1 MLSVA
6 AISPAPEEKCCWS
19 PGFHASA
26 LGSPRQQQGP
36 AVLAALEDVLVS
48 AGERHAH
55 LARAVETLPRSPA
68 SVSCTANRFLLL
80 KATSAAA
87 LDCLETAASCLLQAS
102 QAKLQHKEAT
112 DMQSMSANRSLSVK
126 VKYTGSGH

>member
-6 AISPAPEEKCCWS
+6 AISPEENCCWS
-19 PGFHASA
+19 LGFHASA
-26 LGSPRQQQGP
+26 LGSPGQQQDP

-55 LARAVETLPRSPA
+55 LAGTVETLPRSPA
-68 SVSCTANRFLLL
+68 SVSCTADRFLLL

-112 DMQSMSANRSLSVK
+112 HLQSMSANQSLSVK